1 MKLSSDRFRLTW
13 LWESTWD
20 LLEGED
26 LAGRPFST
34 LSISVSLVSICNETE
49 VLVSVSALGQVDCTV
64 SSYLQDSNLYLV
76 VVCAEV
82 LEVTEAHVRQADH
95 DGDDE
100 HHEGKH
106 GRRGQKPWETR
117 GSEPHLDGTLFLPY
131 SPVVSYFK
139 VGYLWPWTTKPVIR
153 VMNRSE

>member
-1 MKLSSDRFRLTW
+1 MKKPRLTSH
-13 LWESTWD
+13 WESTWD

-34 LSISVSLVSICNETE
+34 PLISVSLVSICNETE
-49 VLVSVSALGQVDCTV
+49 VLVSVSALGQVTVYLSYPCRPVDWTV
-64 SSYLQDSNLYLV
+64 SSYLQYCNPYLV
-76 VVCAEV
+76 VVRAEV

-117 GSEPHLDGTLFLPY
+117 GSKPRLDGTLMVTLFTCSVL
-131 SPVVSYFK
+131 
-139 VGYLWPWTTKPVIR
+139 L
-153 VMNRSE
+153 